1 MRKHRDKIPCS
12 QQTFHGNL
20 IELSWDF
27 LCFFLVWQTILCYDF
42 DKSGFV
48 EVIKISMIEVSDD
61 AKIIDIQRVA
71 HMLNCNR
78 ISLEEYLNNG
88 GHYSR

>member
-1 MRKHRDKIPCS
+1 
-12 QQTFHGNL
+12 
-20 IELSWDF
+20 
-27 LCFFLVWQTILCYDF
+27 
-42 DKSGFV
+42 
-48 EVIKISMIEVSDD
+48 MIEVSDD

-88 GHYSR
+88 GHYSREIIDDIENG

>member
-1 MRKHRDKIPCS
+1 M
-12 QQTFHGNL
+12 
-20 IELSWDF
+20 ELSWDF

-71 HMLNCNR
+71 HML
-78 ISLEEYLNNG
+78 G
-88 GHYSR
+88 GHYSREIIDDIENGGFSNLCELAGLKVKMV